1 MVYLNSRK
9 KRRKQTLKKK
19 QQEGVTLDDAL
30 KEIEKKYGKGSVMKL
45 GDMPTVS
52 VDAISSGSIAIDSAL
67 GIGGYPKGRI
77 IEIFGQESSGKTT
90 ACLQAIAEIQK
101 RGERCAYIDAEN
113 ALDPKYA
120 EALGVSTADLI
131 LSQPDCG
138 EQALDITEMLTR
150 SGAVSLIV
158 VDSVAA
164 LVPRVELDGS
174 MSDQNMGLQAR
185 LMSKALR
192 KLSGLAASTNTTIIF
207 INQLREKIG
216 VVFGNPMTTTGG
228 KALRFYATI
237 RMEISRGEA
246 IKKSGVPC
254 GYMMKAKIV
263 KNKVAPPF
271 RTAAVEVE
279 YGKGISRS
287 GEILD
292 MGVECGLIEK
302 SGSWYAYN
310 GEKIGNGRDA
320 AKSFIES
327 SGLMQEIGQKV
338 RDSVFHTAEGTE
350 EDGEE

>member
-1 MVYLNSRK
+1 MIYLNSRK

-158 VDSVAA
+158 VD
-164 LVPRVELDGS
+164 
-174 MSDQNMGLQAR
+174 
-185 LMSKALR
+185 
-192 KLSGLAASTNTTIIF
+192 
-207 INQLREKIG
+207 
-216 VVFGNPMTTTGG
+216 
-228 KALRFYATI
+228 
-237 RMEISRGEA
+237 
-246 IKKSGVPC
+246 
-254 GYMMKAKIV
+254 
-263 KNKVAPPF
+263 
-271 RTAAVEVE
+271 
-279 YGKGISRS
+279 
-287 GEILD
+287 
-292 MGVECGLIEK
+292 
-302 SGSWYAYN
+302 
-310 GEKIGNGRDA
+310 
-320 AKSFIES
+320 
-327 SGLMQEIGQKV
+327 
-338 RDSVFHTAEGTE
+338 
-350 EDGEE
+350 